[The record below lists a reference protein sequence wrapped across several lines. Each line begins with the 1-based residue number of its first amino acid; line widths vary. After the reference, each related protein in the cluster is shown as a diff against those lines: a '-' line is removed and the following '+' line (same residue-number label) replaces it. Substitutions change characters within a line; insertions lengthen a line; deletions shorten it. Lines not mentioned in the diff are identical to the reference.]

1 MLRPVILFLL
11 LLGGSMA
18 AAQSKY
24 QLSFIKGL
32 PNNHIRASAQTA
44 DGFLWL
50 GSENGLFRYNG
61 YQFETFNDVAKGATR
76 LTSAQINSLLADG
89 HLLWI
94 GTADGLNCLNTQTG
108 GVTTWLTGQ
117 KIYISCIALSARG
130 QVLAGDVNGNV
141 YVQAGKQF
149 RSLMQLPAYANM
161 EPRLKNIYIT
171 GNDMAWTVQ
180 AGNIARIDINTGKVL
195 WEYRRLDNRI
205 GDFFVTSFINDT
217 HLVLSYKN
225 EVAVIN
231 TGTFAFENSNRWTQ
245 FGRQHGTF
253 MFFKKRGRVL
263 WITNDQNQR
272 FFAFD
277 QQTGQMEKI
286 AIWSLLDAGAYM
298 PYHLCSFDDT
308 GFWLCSS
315 GGLVRLSRASSFLHS
330 ISLQAPSSPQYPITT
345 RAFFPGRGGI
355 YLSTHLSAVLL
366 DTVKHT
372 INSFTRP
379 VFAPTATV
387 PAAGNRLLVASEFH
401 GFCRYDPVTGKEEHG
416 FYNNPSKVSISE
428 GLSMLRV
435 DDDRVLIGAGSG
447 LYVYSQKTNTLNPPA
462 LHELASRFPAKK
474 IYAIERAPDGVI
486 WLATRQGLYG
496 IDRNLRLLKQY
507 THGSVPA
514 LTADNIRCLFISAD
528 NKLIAGTFGGGVQ
541 VIDPVTNVITSFTSL
556 QGLPDDVIYSMVP
569 ENDSVCW
576 LGTGHGLSRFNY
588 RSFYCK
594 NYLRRDG
601 LINEEF
607 NKHSTRRAGNGTIYM
622 GVMSGL
628 VYFDPAEINRFNK
641 AVRILLTGIQHTGKQ
656 EWRQWFA
663 GKEQPAINVHPSDK
677 MLQFEFA
684 ISDISSP
691 AENRFQYK
699 IEGLDNDW
707 NYLGAQNVLRIYNL
721 PPGRFTI
728 CIRGMAPDGSV
739 TENEVRIPVKVMPW
753 FYKTVWFYLLALA
766 VLSAGLY
773 LLYRY
778 RIRQM
783 KKIMHLRNKIARDLH
798 DDIGS
803 TLSGISILS
812 SITQKEVANNPVR
825 AQQQLQQIGA
835 DAREMLHNM
844 SDIIWSV
851 NPQHDQL
858 EHSFVRMRQYVAQ
871 TLEAANI
878 DVQIRFDEQLE
889 QLILPMEVRRN
900 LYLVF
905 KEAINNIIKYA
916 GASQVLIVLEKNNNN
931 LQLLIKDNGKGF
943 DKQQVT
949 KGNGLKNIQ
958 QRAAEIKA
966 TVTIDSAPGKGSGLL
981 LLLPENAGSK

>member
-1 MLRPVILFLL
+1 MLLS
-11 LLGGSMA
+11 GSIA
-18 AAQSKY
+18 AAQDKF
-24 QLSFIKGL
+24 QISFIKGL

-44 DGFLWL
+44 DGLLWL
-50 GSENGLFRYNG
+50 GSESGLFRYNG
-61 YQFETFNDVAKGATR
+61 YQFETFGDAAKGATR
-76 LTSAQINSLLADG
+76 ISSAQVNSLLANDR
-89 HLLWI
+89 LLWI
-94 GTADGLNCLNTQTG
+94 GTADGLNCLNTLTG
-108 GVTTWLTGQ
+108 EVQTWLTGQ
-117 KIYISCIALSARG
+117 KTAITCIALSAGGR
-130 QVLAGDVNGNV
+130 VLAGDAGGNV
-141 YVQAGKQF
+141 YIQAGKQF
-149 RSLMQLPAYANM
+149 RLLMRLPAYANM
-161 EPRLKNIYIT
+161 EPRLQNIHIT
-171 GNDMAWTVQ
+171 GNDIAWTVQ
-180 AGNIARIDINTGKVL
+180 AGNIARIDMTTGAVL

-205 GDFFVTSFINDT
+205 GDYFVTSFINDS
-217 HLVLSYKN
+217 HLLLSYKK

-231 TGTFAFENSNRWTQ
+231 TGTFALENSKRWTQ

-263 WITNDQNQR
+263 WITNDRNQR

-286 AIWSLLDAGAYM
+286 AVWSLLDAGAYM

-330 ISLQAPSSPQYPITT
+330 ISLQSSSSPQFPITT

-355 YLSTHLSAVLL
+355 YLSTHVSAVLL

-372 INSFTRP
+372 IKSFSRP

-387 PAAGNRLLVASEFH
+387 PAAGKKLFVTSEFH
-401 GFCRYDPVTGKEEHG
+401 GFCRYDPVTEKEEIE
-416 FYNNPSKVSISE
+416 FYNNPNRLTIGA
-428 GLSMLRV
+428 GLSLYRL
-435 DDDRVLIGAGSG
+435 DADKLLIGAATG
-447 LYVYSQKTNTLNPPA
+447 LYVYSERTNTLNPPPY
-462 LHELASRFPAKK
+462 HEKAGRFPGKG
-474 IYAIERAPDGVI
+474 IFAIARGPDGTI
-486 WLATRQGLYG
+486 WLATQQGLYG
-496 IDRNLRLLKQY
+496 MDNDLRLLKQY

-514 LTADNIRCLFISAD
+514 LKADNIRCLFISAD

-541 VIDPVTNVITSFTSL
+541 VIDPVMNAITSFTSL
-556 QGLPDDVIYSMVP
+556 QGLPDDVIYSMAP
-569 ENDSVCW
+569 ENDSICW
-576 LGTGHGLSRFNY
+576 LGTGHGLSRFNF
-588 RSFYCK
+588 RSFSCK
-594 NYLRRDG
+594 NYYRRDG

-607 NKHSTRRAGNGTIYM
+607 NTYSTWRAANGTIYM

-641 AVRILLTGIQHTGKQ
+641 AVRIQLTGILQTGKQ
-656 EWRQWFA
+656 ERRQWFA
-663 GKEQPAINVHPSDK
+663 EAEQAIIKLHPSDK

-684 ISDISSP
+684 ISDITSP
-691 AENRFQYK
+691 VDNRFQYI

-707 NYLGAQNVLRIYNL
+707 NYLGPQNILRIYNL
-721 PPGRFTI
+721 PAGLFTI
-728 CIRGMAPDGSV
+728 RIRGMAPDGSV
-739 TENEVRIPVKVMPW
+739 TVNEVRIPVKVVPW
-753 FYKTVWFYLLALA
+753 FYKTVGFYLLALA
-766 VLSAGLY
+766 VLFACLY
-773 LLYRY
+773 ALYRY
-778 RIRQM
+778 RIRQL

-812 SITQKEVANNPVR
+812 SISQKEMTNNPAK

-889 QLILPMEVRRN
+889 QVTLPMETRRA

-916 GASQVLIVLEKNNNN
+916 GAGQVLIVLEKNNNN
-931 LQLLIKDNGKGF
+931 LQLLIKDNGRGF
-943 DKQQVT
+943 DRSQVT
-949 KGNGLKNIQ
+949 KGNGLKNIY
-958 QRAAEIKA
+958 QRAAEVKA
-966 TVTIDSAPGKGSGLL
+966 SVSIDSVPGKGASLL
-981 LLLPENAGSK
+981 LVLPVP